1 MSSSSP
7 SELKSLI
14 HQRLLESGEKDR
26 LREHLRARLVDCG
39 WRDQVKLEAK
49 RIVRERGLER
59 VHLED
64 IVAEITPRG
73 RSTVPDEVKRE
84 LLTKIKEYLAQQ
96 QNL

>member
-1 MSSSSP
+1 M
-7 SELKSLI
+7 
-14 HQRLLESGEKDR
+14 
-26 LREHLRARLVDCG
+26 
-39 WRDQVKLEAK
+39 
-49 RIVRERGLER
+49 
-59 VHLED
+59 HLED